1 MKQKKERKRN
11 IIGQKDRII
20 REIRTLFER
29 EVKKE
34 NYYEPKRMS
43 NFWNNSSIKY
53 ESNGEKNRNLSLA
66 SILTKLKLTLKSW

>member
-29 EVKKE
+29 EVKEE
-34 NYYEPKRMS
+34 NYYGPKRMS
-43 NFWNNSSIKY
+43 KIWNNSSIKY
-53 ESNGEKNRNLSLA
+53 ESNGDKNRNLSLA